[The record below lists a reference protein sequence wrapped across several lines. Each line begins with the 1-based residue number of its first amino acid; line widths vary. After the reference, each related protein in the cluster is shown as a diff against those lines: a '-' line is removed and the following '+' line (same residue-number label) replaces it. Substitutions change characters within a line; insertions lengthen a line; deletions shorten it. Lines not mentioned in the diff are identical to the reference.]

1 MKLRTAI
8 VPVLAVL
15 AGCAGPQGELAS
27 LAERRLAL
35 SPDIAW
41 YKHSNDVPV
50 YDPVRETSVL
60 QTVMAAGQQQ
70 GLNPDTVRRF
80 FAAEMEASRRIQW
93 EWIHAWRKGRAEPFG
108 TVRDL
113 HGDLRPRMD
122 AIGAE
127 QIDALA
133 RGAQPLTIDQLS
145 VLGARFLPKNSLSTP
160 AHSAPSTPA
169 VTSQR

>member
-1 MKLRTAI
+1 MKPALLLILATA
-8 VPVLAVL
+8 LL

-27 LAERRLAL
+27 LATKRLAL

-50 YDPVRETSVL
+50 YDPARETAVL

-93 EWIHAWRKGRAEPFG
+93 EWIEAWRKNRVAPPLQPAK
-108 TVRDL
+108 DL
-113 HGDLRPRMD
+113 GAYMRP
-122 AIGAE
+122 
-127 QIDALA
+127 QIDDINARQIRALA
-133 RGAQPLTIDQLS
+133 RGAQPLSVDQLS
-145 VLGARFLPKNSLSTP
+145 AIGARFLPKN
-160 AHSAPSTPA
+160 
-169 VTSQR
+169 

>member
-1 MKLRTAI
+1 MKLGTAI

-41 YKHSNDVPV
+41 YKHSNDAPV

-93 EWIHAWRKGRAEPFG
+93 EWIEGWRKNRIAPLDRPAQDLGAY
-108 TVRDL
+108 VR
-113 HGDLRPRMD
+113 P
-122 AIGAE
+122 
-127 QIDALA
+127 QIDEINARQISAMA
-133 RGAQPLTIDQLS
+133 RGAQPLSVAQLS
-145 VLGARFLPKNSLSTP
+145 VIGARFLPKN
-160 AHSAPSTPA
+160 
-169 VTSQR
+169 